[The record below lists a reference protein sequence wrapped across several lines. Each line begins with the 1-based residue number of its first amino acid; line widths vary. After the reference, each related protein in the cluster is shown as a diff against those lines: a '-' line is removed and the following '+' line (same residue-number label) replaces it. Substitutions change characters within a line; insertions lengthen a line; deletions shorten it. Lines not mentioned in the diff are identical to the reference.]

1 MKSVL
6 LSFWKSQNKWVY
18 LRIAFRYG
26 ISPGRVY
33 GLAHGRRSKGK
44 KENLVL
50 KELQKQGVISDVKDW

>member
-6 LSFWKSQNKWVY
+6 FSFWKSQNKWVY
-18 LRIAFRYG
+18 LRLAFKYG

-33 GLAHGRRSKGK
+33 RLAHGRRSKGR

-50 KELQKQGVISDVKDW
+50 KELQEHGVISDVKNW